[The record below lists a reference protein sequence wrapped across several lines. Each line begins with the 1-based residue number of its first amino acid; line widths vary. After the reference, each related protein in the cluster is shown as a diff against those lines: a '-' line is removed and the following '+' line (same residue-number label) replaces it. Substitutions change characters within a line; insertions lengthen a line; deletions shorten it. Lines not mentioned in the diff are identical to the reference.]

1 MMTHKEAGNYLDRH
15 PGVGSQ
21 IGYAVIRRERGR
33 DLWDVL
39 ALKWPTIEE
48 ARSHLERCAAP
59 KEEPVHDYEYG
70 IIKITME
77 VMR

>member
-1 MMTHKEAGNYLDRH
+1 MTHKEAGNYLDRH

-33 DLWDVL
+33 DDLWDIL
-39 ALKWPTIEE
+39 ALKWHTIEE
-48 ARSHLERCAAP
+48 ARDQMNRIALP
-59 KEEPVHDYEYG
+59 KEEPGPDYEYG